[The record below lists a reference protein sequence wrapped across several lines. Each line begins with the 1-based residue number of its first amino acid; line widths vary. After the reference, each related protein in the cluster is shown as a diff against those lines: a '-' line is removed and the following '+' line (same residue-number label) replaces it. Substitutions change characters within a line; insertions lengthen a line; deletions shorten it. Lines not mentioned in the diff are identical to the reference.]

1 MFAVAE
7 IGPLLRGN
15 FKLGF
20 FPTVIAGGGA
30 FDGAVGD
37 FVGREGTAGGQRE
50 GGFEQD
56 VGFVPVDVVVDVDL
70 VEPRGRLMVCTNLE
84 FCQLRVTRTVG
95 EGPFAPRSSTV
106 SALFS
111 RDGDRSSVPG
121 SMFHAS

>member
-56 VGFVPVDVVVDVDL
+56 VGFVPVDVVVDVDMS
-70 VEPRGRLMVCTNLE
+70 EPRAETMVCDELGILPIARDTDG
-84 FCQLRVTRTVG
+84 RRG
-95 EGPFAPRSSTV
+95 RPFAPTKSTL

-111 RDGDRSSVPG
+111 RDGD
-121 SMFHAS
+121 